1 MKYRIG
7 ADLGGTL
14 SKAAVVDETG
24 RVLARFSAPTGTH
37 PTPAGRLQGLVEV
50 IHTSQEWI
58 GKKFP
63 GVSPED
69 VPVGVA
75 VNSPFEKGSVI
86 QFNNNLPELNG
97 FAVRPYLDQAVSA
110 AVRLEWDVN
119 AALLGE
125 LKAGAARGVSRV
137 VMVSVGTGLGVA
149 VAIDGR
155 LLRWLFNQT
164 PGEIGHI
171 VVARDGPPCTCG
183 GRGCWETLV
192 SARGVML
199 AASKL
204 AASGR
209 YPGLKQALSEEN
221 PSEPLTPE
229 SLSRRA
235 DEGDEEAKAV
245 WREVGEW
252 LGVGIASLVQIFLA
266 ERIVVGGGI
275 SLAGEK
281 LLGPCREAARRHV
294 ATGLRKRFD
303 IVPAAL
309 GSDSAIVG
317 AASLWD

>member
-1 MKYRIG
+1 M
-7 ADLGGTL
+7 
-14 SKAAVVDETG
+14 
-24 RVLARFSAPTGTH
+24 
-37 PTPAGRLQGLVEV
+37 
-50 IHTSQEWI
+50 
-58 GKKFP
+58 
-63 GVSPED
+63 VSPITGN
-69 VPVGVA
+69 V
-75 VNSPFEKGSVI
+75 KGPEWPHAQSKRSA
-86 QFNNNLPELNG
+86 FN
-97 FAVRPYLDQAVSA
+97 
-110 AVRLEWDVN
+110 
-119 AALLGE
+119 
-125 LKAGAARGVSRV
+125 
-137 VMVSVGTGLGVA
+137 
-149 VAIDGR
+149 
-155 LLRWLFNQT
+155 
-164 PGEIGHI
+164 
-171 VVARDGPPCTCG
+171 G

-235 DEGDEEAKAV
+235 DEGDQEAKAV

-252 LGVGIASLVQIFLA
+252 LGVGIASLVQVFLA

-281 LLGPCREAARRHV
+281 LLAPCREAARRHV
-294 ATGLRKRFD
+294 ATGLRNRFD